1 MLSPISML
9 IHAKIVAVQDV
20 SKDIKPQEW
29 KTLLLWKFYQTA
41 NFQGHFENLVTMWA
55 TILTH
60 IGYNSPTNIIDPYV
74 ITNTW

>member
-1 MLSPISML
+1 MLSPISMW

-41 NFQGHFENLVTMWA
+41 NIQGHF
-55 TILTH
+55 
-60 IGYNSPTNIIDPYV
+60 
-74 ITNTW
+74 